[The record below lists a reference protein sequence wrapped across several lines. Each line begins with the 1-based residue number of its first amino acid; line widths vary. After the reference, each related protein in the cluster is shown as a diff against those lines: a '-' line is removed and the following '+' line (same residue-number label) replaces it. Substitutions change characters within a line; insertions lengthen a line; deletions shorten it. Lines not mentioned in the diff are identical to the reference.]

1 MANDFKT
8 VLTIQPLLSHRS
20 ESSSSSSVGNFS
32 IDSNAHSE
40 GRIAKAPKITIGV
53 LDTDVIATD
62 QTSASA
68 SELSMNM
75 SFNSVSFS
83 EKATKDA
90 PMIELE
96 SVEETKQQTAAT
108 SSALED
114 GPGAGLIPPMSKQ
127 MKMGL
132 PTISIEEL
140 SKHDTEDD
148 LWTAIDGL
156 VYDITSYAPYHP
168 GGRKIMQG
176 KGKDATAVFR
186 KSHPSPK
193 QALLLTVFPIGRS
206 AAQGSGHQVDSGPET
221 LHRAPVHSAGRAA
234 NLEEGGGQC
243 Q

>member
-1 MANDFKT
+1 M
-8 VLTIQPLLSHRS
+8 
-20 ESSSSSSVGNFS
+20 
-32 IDSNAHSE
+32 DSNAHSE

-53 LDTDVIATD
+53 LDTDAIATD

-75 SFNSVSFS
+75 SVNSMSFS
-83 EKATKDA
+83 ELATKDA
-90 PMIELE
+90 PMISLE
-96 SVEETKQQTAAT
+96 SVEETKQPTTTT
-108 SSALED
+108 SISQGD
-114 GPGAGLIPPMSKQ
+114 GPGLGLIPPMSKQ

-140 SKHDTEDD
+140 SKHDTQDD

-186 KSHPSPK
+186 KSS
-193 QALLLTVFPIGRS
+193 LLPTNTVVAYS
-206 AAQGSGHQVDSGPET
+206 
-221 LHRAPVHSAGRAA
+221 L
-234 NLEEGGGQC
+234 
-243 Q
+243 